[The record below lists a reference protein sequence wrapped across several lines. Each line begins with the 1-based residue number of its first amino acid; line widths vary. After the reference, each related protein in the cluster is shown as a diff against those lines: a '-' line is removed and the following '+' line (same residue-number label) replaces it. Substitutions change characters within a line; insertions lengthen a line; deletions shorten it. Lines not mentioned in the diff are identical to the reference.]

1 MLFSKQV
8 QIAALFAL
16 AAVAGLVA
24 ARPAQAATAKSYA
37 YIAWIET
44 QSVMYQV
51 NKTYDYEDDRW
62 ALAYEANTAAYN
74 AFLELL
80 DVENGVPGA
89 SLLQARNYLD
99 DAANALFLLQEERGL
114 PQSIR
119 DKAESAQR
127 YISYARN
134 RVQRQLQD

>member
-1 MLFSKQV
+1 MLLSKQV

-16 AAVAGLVA
+16 AAVAGLIA
-24 ARPAQAATAKSYA
+24 AKPAEAGTAKSYA

-62 ALAYEANTAAYN
+62 ELAYEANSAAYN

-89 SLLQARNYLD
+89 SLLDARDHLD
-99 DAANALFLLQEERGL
+99 DAATALFLLQEERL